1 MKGPGAPKNEE
12 QKEQIIS
19 DFQLAM
25 MLQEEGAGE
34 EQGSNQGRRQIIEI
48 AEENQEDDGEDM
60 EEVKRPE
67 KHQKSNPNL
76 HLNLSRIPGYTDHS
90 YLVKEK
96 LRDDPKKKNYG
107 KKAAIVQQIMDAH
120 EDSNSQHIQNSHSN
134 LIYMEEH

>member
-1 MKGPGAPKNEE
+1 MNGAHLLKGPGAPKNEE

-34 EQGSNQGRRQIIEI
+34 EQGIHQGRQIIEI
-48 AEENQEDDGEDM
+48 AEENQEDDGEGM

-67 KHQKSNPNL
+67 KHSKINPNL
-76 HLNLSRIPGYTDHS
+76 HLNLNRIPGYTDHS

-107 KKAAIVQQIMDAH
+107 K
-120 EDSNSQHIQNSHSN
+120 
-134 LIYMEEH
+134 